1 MQTFIPGLELCE
13 AFYWEAVRPILDAE
27 FPNLAHSAG
36 RLDGGSDVLGFDT
49 PQSMDHGWGPKTT
62 VFLSNADCRQYAEQI
77 VQVLADELP
86 YEIRGIPTHFDS
98 PDRHGGWLKLI
109 EEGPVCHGVTVTTVR
124 GFFTD
129 YTGVDPLDDLTEIEW
144 LLVPQQLLRTIASGK
159 VFHDELGEVEPA
171 RRALEWYPHDL
182 WLYLLAC
189 QWRRIDQ
196 EEPFVG
202 RCGDVDDELGS
213 RIVAGRQINEL
224 MKLCFLMG
232 KTYWPYYKWFGTA
245 FSRLDCSKALK
256 PIFRDVFNSQ
266 DWKIREGHMSS
277 AYLHVARMHNDLGIT
292 ESVEPEISEFHERPY
307 QVLHSDRFVQALLA
321 QIKSDTVRNLPPAGA
336 AWQFADSTDVLDELP
351 LCKKLRAL
359 YE

>member
-1 MQTFIPGLELCE
+1 MHTFIPGLELCE
-13 AFYWEAVRPILDAE
+13 AFYWEAVRHILDAE
-27 FPNLAHSAG
+27 FPNLAHSAA

-62 VFLSNADCRQYAEQI
+62 LFLSEADCRQYAEQI
-77 VQVLADELP
+77 VKILADGLP

-98 PDRHGGWLKLI
+98 PDIHGGWLKLI
-109 EEGPVCHGVTVTTVR
+109 GEGPVCHGVTVTTVR
-124 GFFTD
+124 DFFMG
-129 YTGVDPLDDLTEIEW
+129 YLGVDPLAGLSEVEW
-144 LLVPQQLLRTIASGK
+144 LLIPPQFLRTISSGK
-159 VFHDELGEVEPA
+159 VFHDGLGELEPA

-202 RCGDVDDELGS
+202 RCGDVGDELGS
-213 RIVAGRQINEL
+213 RIVAARLINEL
-224 MKLCFLMG
+224 VRLCFLMER
-232 KTYWPYYKWFGTA
+232 TYWPYYKWFGTA
-245 FSRLDCSKALK
+245 FSRLECSAVLE
-256 PIFRDVFNSQ
+256 PIFHDVFDSRN
-266 DWKIREGHMSS
+266 WKTREEHMSS
-277 AYLHVARMHNDLGIT
+277 AYMHVACMHNDLGIT
-292 ESVEPEISEFHERPY
+292 EFIEPAVSQFHERPY

-321 QIKSDTVRNLPPAGA
+321 QIESDTVRSLPLAGA
-336 AWQFADSTDVLDELP
+336 VWQFADSTDVLDELR